1 MDYPCGPGLGR
12 LSITVSFYCPL
23 SIFPKKEGAEKL
35 TFLDI
40 LSTYCVLWA
49 LAVILFNLTITR
61 MVGTIIFMFANEAA
75 EAQSPYSKG
84 WTATLTCT
92 HLRLM
97 PLTLT
102 ALTPPVL
109 CLSSVP
115 CLTRTV
121 CF

>member
-1 MDYPCGPGLGR
+1 M
-12 LSITVSFYCPL
+12 
-23 SIFPKKEGAEKL
+23 KEDAEEL

-75 EAQSPYSKG
+75 EAQSPYSKSHS
-84 WTATLTCT
+84 WTATLICT
-92 HLRLM
+92 HPRLM

-121 CF
+121 RF